1 MTGELRGDA
10 SPRIIVTGGAGFVMS
25 NVAHALLASNPAAQ
39 VLIVDIYEG
48 DTLAEQFLAAF
59 GSRVAFGFADV
70 RDPRQLRDLG
80 QDFDPTHVVHGAA
93 VTHQPRL
100 EVEQPSIYAEVNIM
114 GTVNLLDWARG
125 LPRLERFVHVSTG
138 GVYGAPSPSSP
149 LGSQPE
155 DGPFDPPELYAV
167 SKFAGELFVR
177 RYRELFALGTVRVRL
192 ADVFGPMERAT
203 GARSGMSLPYKM
215 MRAALERRPLRVT
228 ARSHLAPI
236 DLTSA
241 EDVAS
246 ALNRLLLAGDLSHDV
261 YNIAAGRHVA
271 VGALFDAFRR
281 VEPAFTV
288 ETVALPQAEVD
299 LDPSNRTAR
308 YNAYD
313 TARIGALGW
322 KPRPLEQQLGA
333 YRDWVSADPDSRC
346 PVSAGKSGN

>member
-1 MTGELRGDA
+1 MPGDDWRGCRGDA

-80 QDFDPTHVVHGAA
+80 QDFDPTHAVINGAA

-138 GVYGAPSPSSP
+138 GVYGAPSPRSP

-167 SKFAGELFVR
+167 SKFAAELFVR
-177 RYRELFALGTVRVRL
+177 RYRELFSLGTVRVRL

-215 MRAALERRPLRVT
+215 MRAALERLPASDRTKPPRAHRPDQRRRRRFGAQPSLPATFRT
-228 ARSHLAPI
+228 TSTTLLPAGTSPSARCS
-236 DLTSA
+236 TRSG
-241 EDVAS
+241 VS
-246 ALNRLLLAGDLSHDV
+246 S
-261 YNIAAGRHVA
+261 
-271 VGALFDAFRR
+271 
-281 VEPAFTV
+281 
-288 ETVALPQAEVD
+288 
-299 LDPSNRTAR
+299 
-308 YNAYD
+308 
-313 TARIGALGW
+313 
-322 KPRPLEQQLGA
+322 RP
-333 YRDWVSADPDSRC
+333 
-346 PVSAGKSGN
+346 